1 MSSLYKNMSE
11 LLEERE
17 LNGWKLQ
24 KFEISD
30 DNIRA
35 RFDGIAPGK
44 YIRLLHNGECV
55 MSNTDMER
63 MTNLDFLRK
72 CMWRYYHWWTW
83 HWNDYYGNSR

>member
-1 MSSLYKNMSE
+1 MSSIYKNMSE

-35 RFDGIAPGK
+35 RFDGITPGK

-55 MSNTDMER
+55 MSDTNMEKR
-63 MTNLDFLRK
+63 TNSDFCHVPLASV
-72 CMWRYYHWWTW
+72 WRVLQGLLLV
-83 HWNDYYGNSR
+83 DLVLE

>member
-44 YIRLLHNGECV
+44 YIR
-55 MSNTDMER
+55 
-63 MTNLDFLRK
+63 
-72 CMWRYYHWWTW
+72 
-83 HWNDYYGNSR
+83 